1 MTAKALTQ
9 RWPLTKEQREAAV
22 KRMLRVLVDPNASH
36 REATSAVK
44 ALASL
49 EAQNQSDEHKVI
61 DVKTRN
67 IELDAIAAELGIE
80 TSIVL
85 DAEATR
91 IGSDPGV
98 EGNVGRGGG

>member
-1 MTAKALTQ
+1 MQRWPIKPEYREIIIRQLLKVIADPASSPREKTSAAKALM
-9 RWPLTKEQREAAV
+9 AA
-22 KRMLRVLVDPNASH
+22 
-36 REATSAVK
+36 
-44 ALASL
+44 

-98 EGNVGRGGG
+98 EDNV

>member
-1 MTAKALTQ
+1 MARALMQRWPIKPEYREIIIRQLIKVIADPKSSPREKTSAAKALM
-9 RWPLTKEQREAAV
+9 AA
-22 KRMLRVLVDPNASH
+22 
-36 REATSAVK
+36 
-44 ALASL
+44 

-61 DVKTRN
+61 DVQVRN
-67 IELDAIAAELGIE
+67 INVDEIAAELGIE

-98 EGNVGRGGG
+98 EGNVGRVGG

>member
-1 MTAKALTQ
+1 MARAIEQ
-9 RWPLTKEQREAAV
+9 RWPISNEVRQGLIRQ
-22 KRMLRVLVDPNASH
+22 MLRIVGSETASP
-36 REATSAVK
+36 REKTSAFK
-44 ALASL
+44 ALLAA

>member
-1 MTAKALTQ
+1 MAKAIQQRWPIPEKVRNAVIVSMVQILQNPSSSPRERTSAAKALM
-9 RWPLTKEQREAAV
+9 AA
-22 KRMLRVLVDPNASH
+22 
-36 REATSAVK
+36 
-44 ALASL
+44 

-61 DVKTRN
+61 DVKTRD

-91 IGSDPGV
+91 IGSDPCV
-98 EGNVGRGGG
+98 EGNVERGGG